1 MYQVTETNQVDVPHA
16 RFQRPDQWL
25 PVYSWLES
33 LDKDEEVKSKDISDW
48 LPGNPEIREQLCS
61 RHS

>member
-16 RFQRPDQWL
+16 RFQRTSDQWL

-33 LDKDEEVKSKDISDW
+33 LDKDEEVKSKDFSAW
-48 LPGNPEIREQLCS
+48 ES
-61 RHS
+61 RD